1 MPIRFSQELLQ
12 RQAELVKSVELEY
25 FAWLDEAL
33 RTTSTEIVGTPHL
46 SEPIVSLDDL
56 YAFVRGEGY
65 ANYWRDK
72 YDIRFI
78 GFPTIDGVHTYEG
91 AHSDTIE
98 DRWWAWWDAHGRRDG
113 GAGQGFRRGAPS
125 GRRGP
130 TLPRKPRSEIGLYT
144 RRSLPPELPP
154 SAGFR
159 AIPGMALVIQDARPL
174 WADAP
179 TPPCL
184 TAQKLGLV
192 GSLEE
197 TWVARAAVEQLE
209 NVRGG
214 LLMPFPQAFY
224 EQHPGEIM
232 VVWTHIFQ
240 FDNAEAPRTLLAH
253 PDFTLNGQVVND
265 AGPDPHQ
272 VRPCSLTIHDGVG
285 FQWLGDATETHYRW
299 DWAAGAFFK
308 EVSVVGYDLPV
319 KQAHALALS
328 LGHGESSGG
337 RA

>member
-1 MPIRFSQELLQ
+1 MM
-12 RQAELVKSVELEY
+12 
-25 FAWLDEAL
+25 
-33 RTTSTEIVGTPHL
+33 STIAAT
-46 SEPIVSLDDL
+46 
-56 YAFVRGEGY
+56 RG
-65 ANYWRDK
+65 
-72 YDIRFI
+72 
-78 GFPTIDGVHTYEG
+78 H
-91 AHSDTIE
+91 
-98 DRWWAWWDAHGRRDG
+98 RDG
-113 GAGQGFRRGAPS
+113 ETGS
-125 GRRGP
+125 GNQHRALP
-130 TLPRKPRSEIGLYT
+130 TDRPPPLPRKPRSEIGLYS
-144 RRSLPPELPP
+144 RRSLPPELP
-154 SAGFR
+154 AAVGFR
-159 AIPGMALVIQDARPL
+159 TIPGMALVIQDARPL
-174 WADAP
+174 WDRAP
-179 TPPCL
+179 TPPSL
-184 TAQKLGLV
+184 TAKTLGLV

-232 VVWTHIFQ
+232 VAWTHIFQ
-240 FDNAEAPRTLLAH
+240 FDNAEAPRALLAH
-253 PDFTLNGQVVND
+253 PDFTLNGQVVNE

-285 FQWLGDATETHYRW
+285 FQWLGDATESHYRW